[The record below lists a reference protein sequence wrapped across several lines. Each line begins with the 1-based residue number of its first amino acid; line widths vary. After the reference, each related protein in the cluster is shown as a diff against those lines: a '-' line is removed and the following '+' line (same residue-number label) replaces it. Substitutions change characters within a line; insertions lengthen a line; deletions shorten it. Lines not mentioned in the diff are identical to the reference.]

1 MENNNKLSVLTKG
14 IVKENPVL
22 RLVLGT
28 CPTLAVTTS
37 AINGIGMGV
46 AATLVLI
53 GSNVAISLL
62 RRVIPNR
69 VRIPA
74 FITIIATFVTIVQML
89 VKAFLPSVDKAL
101 GIFLPLIVV
110 NCIILARAEMF
121 ASKNSV
127 LPSILDAVGMGIGFT
142 AALTLMGMIR
152 ELFGAGTVFGL
163 SVTRGA
169 IEPMLVFI
177 LPPGGFFVFGVLV
190 ALSNKLAVKMGKK
203 PVKNMGC
210 GSCNVCGGCDSESM
224 ESEDIA
230 PADEGIVANAD
241 IAKEQG
247 EEFNTPDEVTAV
259 SGDGTS
265 DIEVRTEASSVER
278 VEDGGN
284 TETLPDTD
292 VLPADSDGTQS
303 VEDAAEKAP
312 ETESLTRNEAD
323 TKTLDDSDVE
333 DNKGADVVESNEADV
348 ENESDRATEE
358 SENKKDGGEQ

>member
-1 MENNNKLSVLTKG
+1 MAENSKMSVLTKG
-14 IVKENPVL
+14 IIKENPTF

-28 CPTLAVTTS
+28 CPTLAVTTA

-62 RRVIPNR
+62 RKVIPDK

-74 FITIIATFVTIVQML
+74 YITIIAAFVTIIQML
-89 VKAFLPSVDKAL
+89 VKAFLPSIDSAL

-152 ELFGAGTVFGL
+152 ELLGAGTLFGIP
-163 SVTRGA
+163 VTQGT

-190 ALSNKLAVKMGKK
+190 ALSNKLAERMGKK
-203 PVKNMGC
+203 PAKNLGC
-210 GSCNVCGGCDSESM
+210 GSCKACGGCEMASIDET
-224 ESEDIA
+224 A
-230 PADEGIVANAD
+230 PADEGVVTNAD
-241 IAKEQG
+241 IAKEAG
-247 EEFNTPDEVTAV
+247 ETYPDTEETTTV
-259 SGDGTS
+259 SGDGITH
-265 DIEVRTEASSVER
+265 IAVRTEAEEVQR
-278 VEDGGN
+278 ADT
-284 TETLPDTD
+284 TEAQPKVTPETD
-292 VLPADSDGTQS
+292 ALPADSDGT
-303 VEDAAEKAP
+303 AP
-312 ETESLTRNEAD
+312 IGDVTPKDPEIEATTR
-323 TKTLDDSDVE
+323 T
-333 DNKGADVVESNEADV
+333 EADV
-348 ENESDRATEE
+348 PTDTDETA
-358 SENKKDGGEQ
+358 KKNDGGEQ